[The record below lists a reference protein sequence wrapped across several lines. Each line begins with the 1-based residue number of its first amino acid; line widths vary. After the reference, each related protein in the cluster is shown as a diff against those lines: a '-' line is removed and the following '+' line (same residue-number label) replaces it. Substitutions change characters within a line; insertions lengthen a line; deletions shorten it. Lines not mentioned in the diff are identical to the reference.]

1 MVENRADVI
10 RIINDNFDTLHS
22 LGVRRCGLFG
32 SFQRD
37 EATIE
42 SDIDLLVEFEP
53 DQKTFL
59 NFVNLSFFLE
69 DLLGRKVELVT
80 RESLSPYA
88 GPEILSE
95 VEYVGA
101 PG

>member
-1 MVENRADVI
+1 MVENRADVV
-10 RIINDNFDTLHS
+10 RIINENLDALRSF
-22 LGVRRCGLFG
+22 GVRRCGLFG

-37 EATIE
+37 EVTAE

-59 NFVNLSFFLE
+59 NFVNLSFFFE
-69 DLLGRKVELVT
+69 ELLGRKVELVT

-95 VEYVGA
+95 VEYVSA